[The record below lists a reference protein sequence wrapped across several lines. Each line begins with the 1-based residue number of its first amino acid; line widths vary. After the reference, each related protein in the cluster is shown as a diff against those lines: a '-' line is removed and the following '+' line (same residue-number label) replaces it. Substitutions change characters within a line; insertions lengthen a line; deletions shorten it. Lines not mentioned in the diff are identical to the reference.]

1 HGIIATGDQFIADGE
16 RKKKIVETF
25 GAVSC
30 EMEGGAVAQVCSLN
44 NVPFA
49 VIRTM
54 SDSADGGALDDYP
67 AFAKRSAEISAKI
80 VIRAV
85 TLVR

>member
-1 HGIIATGDQFIADGE
+1 
-16 RKKKIVETF
+16 
-25 GAVSC
+25 
-30 EMEGGAVAQVCSLN
+30 MEGGAVAQVCSLN